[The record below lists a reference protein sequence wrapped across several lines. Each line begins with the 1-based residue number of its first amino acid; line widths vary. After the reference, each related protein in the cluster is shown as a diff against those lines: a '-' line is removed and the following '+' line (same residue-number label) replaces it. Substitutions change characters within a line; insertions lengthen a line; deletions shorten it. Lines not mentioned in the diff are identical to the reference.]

1 MKLLFSILSVLVIS
15 VSGCISTQKP
25 FSMDYKTDSETF
37 HLTKSCIERFTP
49 EEKNNVIFIKIK
61 RNTNCSESFNIF
73 WKKSVGKKVSVLFD
87 KKFILKDVY
96 TNAPI
101 KTENGFYQAVDST
114 LSLKKIV
121 DSLN

>member
-37 HLTKSCIERFTP
+37 HLTKSCIEIFTP

-61 RNTNCSESFNIF
+61 RNTNCSKSFNIF

-87 KKFILKDVY
+87 KKIILKDVY